1 MATKNIFI
9 IGAAIIFVLISGCK
23 EDNSDE
29 LKAEEDRL
37 LQNYLM
43 ENNITT
49 EPEPSGLY
57 YIEKESGN
65 GQKAETDNW
74 VILDYTAK
82 LLKNEAVFGTTIEEI
97 AKEEN
102 IYQSEYFYR
111 PTKWVVGY
119 ITLNG
124 ILLPGLN
131 EGLAMME
138 QGDRSTLIIPS
149 EIGLGGKS
157 TNIVPP
163 YSTLIFDL
171 KVHEVIEDIVAHEN
185 KNFQDY
191 LDTLMT
197 TPELYLDIDTTSTG
211 VYFFQ
216 TEKGDTT
223 ITPEI
228 NEFVR
233 VFYTGYFFDGTVF
246 DTNESQAFY
255 RFQVGKGTVIPGWD
269 EGIQLIEKGSKGILV
284 VPWDQAYGET
294 GSATI
299 PPYENL
305 VFDIQLLSD

>member
-1 MATKNIFI
+1 MTTEKILLF
-9 IGAAIIFVLISGCK
+9 GTAILVFFLSGCK

-37 LQNYLM
+37 LQNYLV

-57 YIEKESGN
+57 YLEKESGD
-65 GQKAETDNW
+65 GPKAEINDW

-82 LLKNEAVFGTTIEEI
+82 LLKNEYVFGTTIEEI

-102 IYQSEYFYR
+102 IYQTGAVYR

-119 ITLNG
+119 ITLSGN
-124 ILLPGLN
+124 LLPGLN
-131 EGLAMME
+131 EGLTMMNE
-138 QGDRSTLIIPS
+138 GDKSTVIIPS

-157 TNIVPP
+157 NNIVPP

-171 KVHEVIEDIVAHEN
+171 KVHEVIEDIVAYEN
-185 KNFQDY
+185 NNFQNY

-197 TPELYLDIDTTSTG
+197 TPELYMDVDTTSTG

-216 TEKGDTT
+216 TEEGDTT
-223 ITPEI
+223 ITPEV

-246 DTNESQAFY
+246 DTNESQSFY
-255 RFQVGKGTVIPGWD
+255 RFQVGNGTVIPGWD
-269 EGIQLIEKGSKGILV
+269 DGIQLIEKGSKGILV

-294 GSATI
+294 GNATI

-305 VFDIQLLSD
+305 VFQIHLLSN